1 MELGRGSE
9 VKSCS
14 SCVWG
19 GKRGSELHV
28 YTPRPD
34 GQIACLE
41 DFEEVG
47 LLALLNLSYMTD
59 WTIYTICRRKL
70 DQKDIQQH
78 PSTEINPSYAR
89 AGPKG
94 LDVSSRDSDT
104 RGL

>member
-1 MELGRGSE
+1 MFIPPGRMARLLVGRILKRSE
-9 VKSCS
+9 
-14 SCVWG
+14 
-19 GKRGSELHV
+19 
-28 YTPRPD
+28 
-34 GQIACLE
+34 
-41 DFEEVG
+41 
-47 LLALLNLSYMTD
+47 LLALPNLSYMTD